1 MKKGILVTSFGT
13 TYDETRKLCIES
25 IENRIKEEFKE
36 DLVLRAFTS
45 RIVISILKKRDN
57 YFVDNP
63 REALEKMKDNGI
75 KDIYIQ
81 PLLIIGGHEYEKIIR
96 EADEFIADNK
106 DFNIRIG
113 KPLLD
118 SELDYEN
125 VVEGLNLAENKSN
138 EGFVFMGHGSDHN
151 ADISYEKLESII
163 RAKGYDNVFIGTIE
177 GEKTIENIV
186 VELKDK
192 KIDKVNLRPFM
203 LVAGDH
209 AVNDMASDEEDSWKM
224 ILRENNIEVDVEIKG
239 LGEVEAIQDIFI
251 DHLKDVLIK

>member
-1 MKKGILVTSFGT
+1 MEKGIIITSFGT
-13 TYDETRKLCIES
+13 TYENTRKLCIES
-25 IENRIKEEFKE
+25 IENMVKE
-36 DLVLRAFTS
+36 DFKDSLVLRAFTS

-63 REALEKMKDNGI
+63 REALEKMKANGI

-96 EADEFIADNK
+96 EVNEFFVDNK

-125 VVEGLNLAENKSN
+125 VVEALNFEKNKTN
-138 EGFVFMGHGSDHN
+138 EGIVFMGHGSDHN
-151 ADISYEKLESII
+151 ADISYEKLESTI
-163 RAKGYDNVFIGTIE
+163 RAKGYNNVFVGTVE
-177 GEKTIENIV
+177 GSKTIEDILI
-186 VELKDK
+186 ELKDK
-192 KIDKVNLRPFM
+192 NVYKVDLKPFM

-209 AVNDMASDEEDSWKM
+209 AINDMASDEEDSWKS
-224 ILRENNIEVDVEIKG
+224 ILEENNINVSAEIKG
-239 LGEVEAIQDIFI
+239 LGEIPAIQDIFI
-251 DHLKDVLIK
+251 DHLRNIYN